1 MMLLLSI
8 PKVKSDTEETGEM
21 ANANEITD
29 ISQIGDL
36 L

>member
-8 PKVKSDTEETGEM
+8 PKVKSDTEEM
-21 ANANEITD
+21 ANENEITD

-36 L
+36 M